1 MTIKEAENFYKQDKK
16 EYIFTKKEIIKKW
29 ISDIIEKEKIR
40 LKEVKYPENYGYALK
55 NAIKEIYNSINE
67 IKDLQELIDYLTIWF
82 EIKYPDK
89 EMDTNRG
96 TIYLNYQNIKPISK
110 QMDIN
115 QLLYRL
121 KNKHEDI
128 ISCYYRARSW
138 SAVPV
143 IINNKIVN
151 DSSIHITLKV
161 KNEINNLNNDY
172 FISLNIDYITGLL
185 PINSW
190 MEFHLGNC
198 INEKDLKNGYIHIE
212 DLVAALEKND
222 SINYNELLETVLDK
236 KFREKIRKEILELVS
251 LKLLYSENTIPE
263 YGYERAKRFINE
275 MNKKLNANLS
285 TNRIDEIMSKDY
297 KDVKKLIK

>member
-16 EYIFTKKEIIKKW
+16 EYIMTNNNILKWLNEELENEDIKK
-29 ISDIIEKEKIR
+29 
-40 LKEVKYPENYGYALK
+40 YLK
-55 NAIKEIYNSINE
+55 NNKKTFKNALVYVHKSLKDN
-67 IKDLQELIDYLTIWF
+67 KDLQELIDYLTIWF

-89 EMDTNRG
+89 EMDTNNG
-96 TIYLNYQNIKPISK
+96 TTYLAYENIKPISHH
-110 QMDIN
+110 MDIN

-121 KNKHEDI
+121 KDEHEDI
-128 ISCYYRARSW
+128 ISCYYRAHSW
-138 SAVPV
+138 SATPV
-143 IINNKIVN
+143 IINHKIIN

-190 MEFHLGNC
+190 MKFHLGNC

-212 DLVAALEKND
+212 DLVEALEKND

-251 LKLLYSENTIPE
+251 LKLLYSRNTIPE